1 MESITSWLKSA
12 ILKPFPEVD
21 LSSIP
26 GKVKGKLRLTPE
38 QLLTVI
44 HAQELAEWSLRMA
57 SYIQRPRLKRGPGG
71 RPAVY
76 QDSSILLIAIVQS
89 LWRKTYEQI
98 VGHVATQVK
107 NIWVPTGE

>member
-1 MESITSWLKSA
+1 MFSA
-12 ILKPFPEVD
+12 YG
-21 LSSIP
+21 S
-26 GKVKGKLRLTPE
+26 
-38 QLLTVI
+38 
-44 HAQELAEWSLRMA
+44 
-57 SYIQRPRLKRGPGG
+57 KRDPGG

-76 QDSSILLIAIVQS
+76 QDSSILLMAIVQS